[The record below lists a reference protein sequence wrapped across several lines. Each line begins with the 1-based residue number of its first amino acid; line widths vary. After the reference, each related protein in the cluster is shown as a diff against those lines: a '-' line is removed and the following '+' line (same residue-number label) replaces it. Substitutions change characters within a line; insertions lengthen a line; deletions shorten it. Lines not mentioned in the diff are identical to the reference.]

1 MNSFYSNE
9 ELKELG
15 LKYYGENVLI
25 SKKSSIYGA
34 EKISIGNNVRID
46 DFCILSGKIHINSYI
61 HIAAYTALYGGD
73 EGIYID
79 DFANISSKV
88 SIYSIS
94 DDYSGETITNPMVPD
109 KYKNV
114 INKKVIIQKHV
125 IIGCG
130 SVILPGVTLKE
141 GSSFGAMSLINK
153 DSNEWSINAGIPF
166 KELRKR
172 SKKALQIEQEFLKEV
187 NKHEQ

>member
-15 LKYYGENVLI
+15 LRFYGKNVLI

-34 EKISIGNNVRID
+34 EEISIGNNVRID
-46 DFCILSGKIHINSYI
+46 DFCILSGKIDINNYI

-73 EGIYID
+73 KGIYID

-109 KYKNV
+109 KYRRV
-114 INKKVIIQKHV
+114 INGKVIIQRHV

-141 GSSFGAMSLINK
+141 GSAFGAISLVNK

-172 SKKALQIEQEFLKEV
+172 SRKALQIEQELLKEV
-187 NKHEQ
+187 NLYEQ